1 MALARFFYKHRRT
14 ILAVLLWCFAI
25 LSFLQ
30 WQQRKLKKEWKR
42 KKIEKFIDYGSGD
55 NDIDAGLDILLKEDS
70 IIPEIQKPHP
80 KHARS
85 QGLVL

>member
-14 ILAVLLWCFAI
+14 ILAALLWCFAI

-42 KKIEKFIDYGSGD
+42 KKIDRIEDYGSGD
-55 NDIDAGLDILLKEDS
+55 NDIDDGLGILLEQKVK
-70 IIPEIQKPHP
+70 IQEIHKVAP

-85 QGLVL
+85 QG